1 MPTVTELK
9 EEILKA
15 IEKLP
20 ENSLQQILDH
30 INEILKTESEKRNVD
45 QFLERVFKEDDNLL
59 KRLSD

>member
-20 ENSLQQILDH
+20 ESSLQQILDY
-30 INEILKTESEKRNVD
+30 INEILRVEAEKRKLD
-45 QFLERVFKEDDNLL
+45 QF
-59 KRLSD
+59 